1 MMNGLKKKSK
11 CFKSSLGSRM
21 RSMPK
26 LLLFMLLKTGLDE
39 LNPALKHKIQRE
51 KPQIVSVHQYKIYRK
66 CV

>member
-11 CFKSSLGSRM
+11 FFKSSLGSRM

-39 LNPALKHKIQRE
+39 LNPALKHKIQRG
-51 KPQIVSVHQYKIYRK
+51 KPQIVSVHQYKTYRE